1 MNITLNIQA
10 ETPEELVQA
19 ISGLNGVLGAPV
31 DTPETEKEK
40 PSKPAGKSK
49 PKPKP
54 AAEKMEDEKPEE
66 KDSDNEDG
74 GNDDGG
80 EAEPVT
86 VEQLRAKAAEV
97 AKAGKQPDVKALLD
111 EFESKSI
118 SAIPEDQRADFM
130 NRLEKL

>member
-19 ISGLNGVLGAPV
+19 ICGLNGVLGVPV

-54 AAEKMEDEKPEE
+54 AEKAEDEKPEE
-66 KDSDNEDG
+66 KDSGEE
-74 GNDDGG
+74 DDGDSDDD

-86 VEQLRAKAAEV
+86 VEDLRKKAADV

-130 NRLEKL
+130 KRLEKL